1 MLKIKVEAVVKQRLF
16 YRFSI
21 IKIRFISFFNKQLAS
36 KMAEEL
42 IKDIESNFKNT
53 FCVRSNHQRSNL

>member
-1 MLKIKVEAVVKQRLF
+1 MTKIKVEAVVKQRLF

-21 IKIRFISFFNKQLAS
+21 IKIRFTSFFNKQLAS

-42 IKDIESNFKNT
+42 IKDIESNFKKYFLCKVKT
-53 FCVRSNHQRSNL
+53 PKE

>member
-1 MLKIKVEAVVKQRLF
+1 MPKIKVEAVVKQRLL

-42 IKDIESNFKNT
+42 IKNIESNFKKY
-53 FCVRSNHQRSNL
+53 FLCKVKSPKE

>member
-1 MLKIKVEAVVKQRLF
+1 MPKFKVEAVVKQRLF

-53 FCVRSNHQRSNL
+53 FCARSKHQRSNL

>member
-1 MLKIKVEAVVKQRLF
+1 MPKIKVEAIVKQRLF

-36 KMAEEL
+36 NMGEDL
-42 IKDIESNFKNT
+42 IKDIESNFKKY
-53 FCVRSNHQRSNL
+53 FLCKVKSPKE

>member
-1 MLKIKVEAVVKQRLF
+1 MPKIKVEAVVKQRLF

-21 IKIRFISFFNKQLAS
+21 IKIRFIFFFNKQLAS

-42 IKDIESNFKNT
+42 IEDIECNFKKYFLCKVKT
-53 FCVRSNHQRSNL
+53 PKE

>member
-1 MLKIKVEAVVKQRLF
+1 MPKIKVEAVVKQRLF

-36 KMAEEL
+36 NMADDL
-42 IKDIESNFKNT
+42 IKDIESNFKKY
-53 FCVRSNHQRSNL
+53 FLCKVKSPKE

>member
-1 MLKIKVEAVVKQRLF
+1 MLKIKVEAVVKQRYF

-42 IKDIESNFKNT
+42 IKDIESNFKKY
-53 FCVRSNHQRSNL
+53 FLL

>member
-1 MLKIKVEAVVKQRLF
+1 MTKIKVEVVVKLRLF

-21 IKIRFISFFNKQLAS
+21 IKIRFIFFFNKQLAS

-42 IKDIESNFKNT
+42 IKDIECNFKKYFLCKVKT
-53 FCVRSNHQRSNL
+53 PKE

>member
-1 MLKIKVEAVVKQRLF
+1 MPKIKVEDVVKQRLF

-36 KMAEEL
+36 KMVEEL
-42 IKDIESNFKNT
+42 IKDIESNFKKY
-53 FCVRSNHQRSNL
+53 FLCKVKSPKE

>member
-1 MLKIKVEAVVKQRLF
+1 MPKIKVEAVVKRLF

-42 IKDIESNFKNT
+42 IKDIESNFKKY
-53 FCVRSNHQRSNL
+53 FLCKVKSPKE

>member
-1 MLKIKVEAVVKQRLF
+1 MTKIKVEAVVKQRLF

-21 IKIRFISFFNKQLAS
+21 VKIRIISFFDKQLAY

-42 IKDIESNFKNT
+42 IKDIESNFKKY
-53 FCVRSNHQRSNL
+53 FLCKVKSPKE

>member
-1 MLKIKVEAVVKQRLF
+1 MPKIKVEAVVKQRLF

-21 IKIRFISFFNKQLAS
+21 IKIRFISFFNKQLGA

-42 IKDIESNFKNT
+42 IKDIESNFKKY
-53 FCVRSNHQRSNL
+53 FLCKVKSPKE

>member
-1 MLKIKVEAVVKQRLF
+1 MLKIKVEDVVKQRLF

-42 IKDIESNFKNT
+42 IKDIESNFKKY
-53 FCVRSNHQRSNL
+53 FLCKVKSPKE

>member
-1 MLKIKVEAVVKQRLF
+1 MHKIKVEAVVKQRLF

-42 IKDIESNFKNT
+42 IKDIESNFKKYFLCKVKT
-53 FCVRSNHQRSNL
+53 PKE

>member
-1 MLKIKVEAVVKQRLF
+1 MPKIKVEAVVKQRLF

-36 KMAEEL
+36 NMAEDL
-42 IKDIESNFKNT
+42 IKDIEPNFKKY
-53 FCVRSNHQRSNL
+53 FLCKVKSPKE

>member
-1 MLKIKVEAVVKQRLF
+1 MPKIKVEAVVKQLLF
-16 YRFSI
+16 CRFSI

-42 IKDIESNFKNT
+42 IKDIESNFKKYFLCKVKT
-53 FCVRSNHQRSNL
+53 PKE

>member
-1 MLKIKVEAVVKQRLF
+1 MPKIKVEAVVKQRLF

-21 IKIRFISFFNKQLAS
+21 IKIRFIFFFNKQLAS

-42 IKDIESNFKNT
+42 IEDIESNFKKYFLCKVKT
-53 FCVRSNHQRSNL
+53 PKE

>member
-1 MLKIKVEAVVKQRLF
+1 MPKIKVEIVVKQRLF

-36 KMAEEL
+36 NMVEDL
-42 IKDIESNFKNT
+42 IKDIESNFKKY
-53 FCVRSNHQRSNL
+53 FLCKVKMQKE

>member
-1 MLKIKVEAVVKQRLF
+1 MPKIKVEAVVKQRLF

-36 KMAEEL
+36 NMGEDL
-42 IKDIESNFKNT
+42 IKDVESNFKKY
-53 FCVRSNHQRSNL
+53 FLCKVKSPKE

>member
-1 MLKIKVEAVVKQRLF
+1 MSKIKVEAVVKQRLF

-42 IKDIESNFKNT
+42 IKDIESNFKKY
-53 FCVRSNHQRSNL
+53 FLCKVKSPKE

>member
-1 MLKIKVEAVVKQRLF
+1 MTKIKVEVVVKLRLF

-21 IKIRFISFFNKQLAS
+21 VKIRIISFFDKQLAS

-42 IKDIESNFKNT
+42 IKDIESNFKKY
-53 FCVRSNHQRSNL
+53 FLCKVKSPKE

>member
-1 MLKIKVEAVVKQRLF
+1 MPKIKVEAVVKQRLL

-42 IKDIESNFKNT
+42 IKDIESNFKKYFLCKVKT
-53 FCVRSNHQRSNL
+53 PKE

>member
-42 IKDIESNFKNT
+42 IKDIESNFKKY
-53 FCVRSNHQRSNL
+53 FLCKVKAPKE

>member
-1 MLKIKVEAVVKQRLF
+1 MPKIKVEAVVRQRLF
-16 YRFSI
+16 YRICI

-36 KMAEEL
+36 KMADEL

-53 FCVRSNHQRSNL
+53 FCARLKRQRSNL

>member
-42 IKDIESNFKNT
+42 IKDIESNFKKY
-53 FCVRSNHQRSNL
+53 FLCKVKSPKE

>member
-36 KMAEEL
+36 KMAEDL
-42 IKDIESNFKNT
+42 IKDIESNFKKY
-53 FCVRSNHQRSNL
+53 FLCKVKSPKE